1 MNKHFT
7 LGDGEALNS
16 AHPNTFLIPT
26 REEREDLAIGMT
38 AKLMFEQAA
47 MPAGRKNALGNINS
61 ERMWVTVTEKVPG
74 GYVGKLD
81 NTPVV
86 VKAKHGQVVRFEAR
100 HVIGIHPAM

>member
-7 LGDGEALNS
+7 LGDGEAMNA
-16 AHPNTFLIPT
+16 AHPNTFWIPT
-26 REEREDLAIGMT
+26 REEREDLMIGMS
-38 AKLMFEQAA
+38 AKLMFEQPSPTAS
-47 MPAGRKNALGNINS
+47 RKPVLWNINS